1 MNPSAIGYVGSFAVA
16 GLICLAAIPRARDID
31 DAGVRLGLLGLLVTT
46 GAWALL
52 KVPFFVLPDPFREA
66 AYIVGLVS
74 GFATVWAW
82 LYFCSAYTGRSYHRD
97 RTVRQVGAA
106 VFVGVVVVKVT
117 NPLHGMYFTTTE
129 TATPFT
135 HLAIEHGLFHWTV
148 TGLSYALA
156 AMGMFMLFERYM
168 QSGYDTRPLG
178 LLTVLIGLP
187 VVFDLVALLVAQV
200 IETIYA
206 PIGVAVFVIGVL
218 FVFERRFLAVQET
231 GTDDDAAIFLDDSG
245 TIRDFS
251 PAAMAVFP
259 SLEDA
264 RGEALAGVLPSVV
277 AVAEADEQILEWD
290 REGEQRYYLVSNS
303 TVTLGE
309 SEGRV
314 LLFSDVTQAERR
326 RRELARHNEQLEG
339 FASALAHEL
348 RNMLQIID
356 WRLSAAS
363 DRMESGT
370 VEYESVETA
379 ADANDRMSGL
389 VDDFTTLARYG
400 QTVERLE
407 TVDFE
412 TAVEDAWWNTET
424 GEMDLVV
431 ENDGTLEADPGR
443 LRELLANAV
452 TFARLNDAETVTVAL
467 DSGEFTVT
475 DDGRPPMDDVEK
487 YFEFGESVPD
497 AESGMKLP
505 NVRTF
510 ARVHGWSVDLDTD
523 YRNGVRLVVS
533 GLTTDRGDGTVRPSQ
548 PDA

>member
-16 GLICLAAIPRARDID
+16 GLICLAALSRALDID
-31 DAGVRLGLLGLLVTT
+31 DAGVRLGLVGLLVTT
-46 GAWALL
+46 GVWALL

-66 AYIVGLVS
+66 AYIVGLVF

-82 LYFCSAYTGRSYHRD
+82 LYFCSAYTGRSYHRE
-97 RTVRQVGAA
+97 RMLRHVGAA
-106 VFVGVVVVKVT
+106 VFVVVVAVKVT
-117 NPLHGMYFTTTE
+117 NPLHGLYFTATE

-156 AMGMFMLFERYM
+156 ATGMFMLFERYM

-178 LLTVLIGLP
+178 VLTVLIGLP
-187 VVFDLVALLVAQV
+187 VVLDLVALMTPQV

-206 PIGVAVFVIGVL
+206 PIGVAVFAIGVL
-218 FVFERRFLAVQET
+218 FVFERRFLAVQES

-245 TIRDFS
+245 TIRDYS
-251 PAAMAVFP
+251 PAATAVFP
-259 SLEDA
+259 SLDDA
-264 RGEALAGVLPSVV
+264 RGEPLSAVLP
-277 AVAEADEQILEWD
+277 AVASAVEADEQILEWG
-290 REGEQRYYLVSNS
+290 RGGEQRYYLVSNNS
-303 TVTLGE
+303 VTLGE

-314 LLFSDVTQAERR
+314 LLLSDVTQAEKR

-356 WRLSAAS
+356 WRLTAAS

-412 TAVEDAWWNTET
+412 TAVEDAWWNAET
-424 GEMDLVV
+424 GEMELVV

-443 LRELLANAV
+443 LRELLTNAV

-467 DSGEFTVT
+467 GSGEFSVT
-475 DDGRPPMDDVEK
+475 DDGRPPMDSVDK

-510 ARVHGWSVDLDTD
+510 ARVHGWTVDIDTD
-523 YRNGVRLVVS
+523 YREGVRLVVS
-533 GLTTDRGDGTVRPSQ
+533 GVSTNRETRTPAPSGE
-548 PDA
+548 